1 MIQDEYTALILA
13 SMYGHL
19 SVVEYLIQQGAAI
32 NTQDKEGIII
42 IVIYDLDCI
51 LLGCSDVLG

>member
-1 MIQDEYTALILA
+1 
-13 SMYGHL
+13 MYGHL
-19 SVVEYLIQQGAAI
+19 PVVEYLIQQGAAI